1 MSHRRGLSLLEVV
14 LALALAAI
22 AISLLGQLVN
32 IGNRAAA
39 AARDLSKAQLV
50 AQSIMAEATS
60 GISDPTSTSG
70 TYEADSMWN
79 YEIDVVPN
87 STATVNIITVTVT
100 HNVEGSVSPATFS
113 LTQWLLIPVEE
124 EETTETEDGAA

>member
-1 MSHRRGLSLLEVV
+1 MSRRRGLSLLEVV

-32 IGNRAAA
+32 IGNRSAA
-39 AARDLSKAQLV
+39 AARDLSKAQLI
-50 AQSIMAEATS
+50 AQSVMAETTS
-60 GISDPTSTSG
+60 GISDPISTIG
-70 TYEADSMWN
+70 TYEMDPMWD
-79 YEIDVVPN
+79 YEVNVVPN

-100 HNVEGSVSPATFS
+100 HNVEGSVNPATFS

-124 EETTETEDGAA
+124 EETTEIEDGAA